1 MSTLGELLAEHTV
14 LPGSAVDH
22 LHAVVGEWQLL
33 ADLSFADY
41 LMWVR
46 RDDGSLVCVAQC
58 RPNTAPTVLLRD
70 AVGTVVD
77 ADRMPL
83 IAAAFESGAIRWER
97 DAGQQYSWQ
106 QTGVNIE
113 AVPVRYADSVVAVL
127 THQTAVADTPKSSP
141 LETAYLDCAGDLVH
155 MLSEGTFPN
164 VGDVA
169 MSRSSPRVGD
179 GFIRLDVDGVVSYA
193 SPNAL
198 SAYHR
203 MGLTCGAGGPQ
214 PDRGHP
220 SADLRL
226 RSRPKNSPSMC
237 ATPWPAG
244 PACASRSTPA
254 VPRCC
259 CGRCRW
265 WCDGSAAGAAVLV
278 RDVTEVK
285 RRDRALMS
293 KDATIREIHHRV
305 KNNLQTVA
313 ALLRLQARRT
323 TNAEGREALIESVRR
338 VSSIALV
345 HDALSMSVDEEVN
358 LDEVIDRILPIMNDV
373 ATVDTPIRI
382 NRAGMLGVLDSD
394 RATALIMVITEL
406 VQNAI
411 EHAFDPATCEAAAA
425 GGSVTIRAERSARWL
440 DVVVHDNGRGL
451 PEGFSVEKSDRLGL
465 QIVRTLVSAELD
477 GSLEMQ
483 DAPEGGTDVV
493 LRVPIGRRARA
504 AAVRPTHNGAA
515 PTIRRGRTVEKAGS
529 DSGTGLRPSV
539 TTLECTSLVFAH
551 SAPHARV
558 LPGVERPGQALGGH
572 RTAVTDQFR
581 VGDLCESRSAVPD
594 REEQLRVLVATDRGV
609 APIHKSLLLTVCAAM
624 CARMIFFG
632 C

>member
-1 MSTLGELLAEHTV
+1 MSTLGDLLAEHTV
-14 LPGSAVDH
+14 LPGNAVDH

-46 RDDGSLVCVAQC
+46 RDDGAVVCVAQC

-70 AVGTVVD
+70 AVGTVFPPEKV
-77 ADRMPL
+77 PL
-83 IAAAFESGAIRWER
+83 VVAAFESGTIQRGNVAVQDDSRL
-97 DAGQQYSWQ
+97 
-106 QTGVNIE
+106 QTGLNVE
-113 AVPVRYADSVVAVL
+113 AVPVRYGERVVAVL
-127 THQTAVADTPKSSP
+127 SHQTAVSDDRQSSP
-141 LETAYLDCAGDLVH
+141 LETAYRDCAADLVH

-169 MSRSSPRVGD
+169 MSRSSPRAGD

-203 MGLTCGAGGPQ
+203 MGLTSELEGHNLIEVTRPLISDPFEAQELADHVQDSLAGGASMRMEV
-214 PDRGHP
+214 DAGG
-220 SADLRL
+220 AAVLLRTL
-226 RSRPKNSPSMC
+226 PLVVHG
-237 ATPWPAG
+237 A
-244 PACASRSTPA
+244 
-254 VPRCC
+254 
-259 CGRCRW
+259 
-265 WCDGSAAGAAVLV
+265 AAGAAVLV

-323 TNAEGREALIESVRR
+323 TNPEGREALIESVRR

-382 NRAGMLGVLDSD
+382 NRVGMLGVLDSD

-411 EHAFDPATCEAAAA
+411 EHAFEPEAAQ
-425 GGSVTIRAERSARWL
+425 GSVTIRAERSARWL

-451 PEGFSVEKSDRLGL
+451 PDGFSVEKSDRLGL

-477 GSLEMQ
+477 GSLRMH
-483 DAPEGGTDVV
+483 DAADGGTDVV
-493 LRVPIGRRARA
+493 LRVPIGRRAR
-504 AAVRPTHNGAA
+504 
-515 PTIRRGRTVEKAGS
+515 
-529 DSGTGLRPSV
+529 
-539 TTLECTSLVFAH
+539 LV
-551 SAPHARV
+551 
-558 LPGVERPGQALGGH
+558 Q
-572 RTAVTDQFR
+572 
-581 VGDLCESRSAVPD
+581 
-594 REEQLRVLVATDRGV
+594 
-609 APIHKSLLLTVCAAM
+609 
-624 CARMIFFG
+624 
-632 C
+632 

>member
-1 MSTLGELLAEHTV
+1 MSTLGDLLAEHTM

-70 AVGTVVD
+70 AVGTVFA
-77 ADRMPL
+77 ADEMPL
-83 IAAAFESGAIRWER
+83 IAAAFESGTIGLES

-106 QTGVNIE
+106 QTGLNIE
-113 AVPVRYADSVVAVL
+113 AVPVRHGDMVVAVL
-127 THQTAVADTPKSSP
+127 THQKAVGDTHKSSP
-141 LETAYLDCAGDLVH
+141 LETAYIDCAADLVT

-164 VGDVA
+164 VGDLA
-169 MSRSSPRVGD
+169 MSRSSPRAGD
-179 GFIRLDVDGVVSYA
+179 GFIRLDVNGVVSYA

-203 MGLTCGAGGPQ
+203 MGLTSELEGHNLIAVTRPLISDPFEARELAEHVLNSLAGGASMRIEV
-214 PDRGHP
+214 DAGG
-220 SADLRL
+220 ATVLLRTL
-226 RSRPKNSPSMC
+226 PLM
-237 ATPWPAG
+237 
-244 PACASRSTPA
+244 
-254 VPRCC
+254 VH
-259 CGRCRW
+259 
-265 WCDGSAAGAAVLV
+265 GSAAGAAVLV

-285 RRDRALMS
+285 RRDRALIS

-373 ATVDTPIRI
+373 ATVDTPTRI
-382 NRAGMLGVLDSD
+382 DRTGMLGVLDSD

-411 EHAFDPATCEAAAA
+411 EHAFDPAAREPAA
-425 GGSVTIRAERSARWL
+425 GVTIRAERSARWL

-451 PEGFSVEKSDRLGL
+451 PEGFSVEQSDRLGL

-477 GSLEMQ
+477 GSLHMQ
-483 DAPEGGTDVV
+483 GAPEGGTDVV
-493 LRVPIGRRARA
+493 LRVPIGRRVRA
-504 AAVRPTHNGAA
+504 AH
-515 PTIRRGRTVEKAGS
+515 
-529 DSGTGLRPSV
+529 
-539 TTLECTSLVFAH
+539 
-551 SAPHARV
+551 
-558 LPGVERPGQALGGH
+558 
-572 RTAVTDQFR
+572 
-581 VGDLCESRSAVPD
+581 
-594 REEQLRVLVATDRGV
+594 
-609 APIHKSLLLTVCAAM
+609 
-624 CARMIFFG
+624 
-632 C
+632 

>member
-1 MSTLGELLAEHTV
+1 MSTLGDLLAEHTV
-14 LPGSAVDH
+14 LPGNAVDH
-22 LHAVVGEWQLL
+22 LHALVGEWQLL

-46 RDDGSLVCVAQC
+46 RDDGALVCVAQC

-70 AVGTVVD
+70 AVGNIVD

-83 IAAAFESGAIRWER
+83 VAAAFESGAIGLES

-113 AVPVRYADSVVAVL
+113 AVPVRHGDMVVAVL
-127 THQTAVADTPKSSP
+127 THQTAVADNPKSSP
-141 LETAYLDCAGDLVH
+141 LETAYLDCAADLVH

-164 VGDVA
+164 VGDLA
-169 MSRSSPRVGD
+169 TSRSSPRAGD
-179 GFIRLDVDGVVSYA
+179 GFVRLNVDGVVSYA

-198 SAYHR
+198 SAFHR
-203 MGLTCGAGGPQ
+203 MGLTSELEGHNLIEITRPLISDPFEARELAEHVRDSLTGGASMRIEVDAGG
-214 PDRGHP
+214 
-220 SADLRL
+220 ATVLLRTL
-226 RSRPKNSPSMC
+226 PLVVK
-237 ATPWPAG
+237 
-244 PACASRSTPA
+244 
-254 VPRCC
+254 
-259 CGRCRW
+259 
-265 WCDGSAAGAAVLV
+265 GSAAGAAVLA

-323 TNAEGREALIESVRR
+323 TNVEAREALTESVRR

-382 NRAGMLGVLDSD
+382 NRTGMLGVLDSD
-394 RATALIMVITEL
+394 RATALVMVITEL

-411 EHAFDPATCEAAAA
+411 EHAFDPAAGDGAG

-440 DVVVHDNGRGL
+440 DVVIHDNGRGL
-451 PEGFSVEKSDRLGL
+451 PEGFSIEKSDRLGL

-477 GSLEMQ
+477 GSLDMH
-483 DAPEGGTDVV
+483 DAPDGGTDVV
-493 LRVPIGRRARA
+493 LRVPIGRRVRA
-504 AAVRPTHNGAA
+504 A
-515 PTIRRGRTVEKAGS
+515 I
-529 DSGTGLRPSV
+529 
-539 TTLECTSLVFAH
+539 
-551 SAPHARV
+551 
-558 LPGVERPGQALGGH
+558 
-572 RTAVTDQFR
+572 
-581 VGDLCESRSAVPD
+581 
-594 REEQLRVLVATDRGV
+594 
-609 APIHKSLLLTVCAAM
+609 
-624 CARMIFFG
+624 
-632 C
+632 